1 MRMMGTRSLAVGLAL
16 AVGAPLLTTSAD
28 AAVVICQR
36 KNKLKL
42 RVDTCTAKE
51 TQVDATELGV
61 TGPQGPQGPEGPSNL
76 VGAVKV
82 GSDGS
87 LIASHAPG
95 LTVAT
100 IASGGAGVYQITFTG
115 TGAFT
120 GTTADNYIVQAT
132 SETQLWNVANA
143 QVDTVTDDVLTM
155 RVFNWESETGGGGGD
170 LNVESHV
177 TVYRG
182 TTPPAP

>member
-1 MRMMGTRSLAVGLAL
+1 MRSLAVGLAL
-16 AVGAPLLTTSAD
+16 AVGAPLLATNAD

-61 TGPQGPQGPEGPSNL
+61 TGPQGPQGPAGPEGPSNL

-82 GSDGS
+82 ASDGS
-87 LIASHAPG
+87 LVASHAPG
-95 LTVAT
+95 LTVTSTAP
-100 IASGGAGVYQITFTG
+100 GGAGVYEITFTG

-120 GTTADNYIVQAT
+120 GTTADNYIISAT
-132 SETQLWNVANA
+132 SQTFLWNVANA
-143 QVDTVTDDVLTM
+143 QVDSVTDDALTM
-155 RVFNWESETGGGGGD
+155 RVFNWESDTGGGPGD
-170 LNVESHV
+170 LNAQSHV